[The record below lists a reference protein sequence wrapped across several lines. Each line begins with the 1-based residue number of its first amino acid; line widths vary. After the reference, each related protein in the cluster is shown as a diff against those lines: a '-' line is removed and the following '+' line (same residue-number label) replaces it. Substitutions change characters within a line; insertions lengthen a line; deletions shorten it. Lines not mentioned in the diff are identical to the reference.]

1 MEVEKEA
8 FGGLIEYYKRLPID
22 IKRKEIINEIEDIIS
37 NYSKICTNFGI
48 MPNMTL
54 NKEILNLNRKN
65 VTEDEFLDALY
76 AYLNDLEDVSS
87 QFIDKMSDIIES
99 NHLT

>member
-22 IKRKEIINEIEDIIS
+22 IKRKEIIDEIEEIIS
-37 NYSKICTNFGI
+37 NYSKICTKFGI

-54 NKEILNLNRKN
+54 NKEMLNVNRKN
-65 VTEDEFLDALY
+65 ITEDEFLDALY
-76 AYLNDLEDVSS
+76 AYLNNLEDVSA
-87 QFIDKMSDIIES
+87 QFIEKMSDILES
-99 NHLT
+99 RLS